1 MMEHFFVFSLTEK
14 MRYNVESRIND
25 IIILDG

>member
-1 MMEHFFVFSLTEK
+1 MGHFFVFRLTEK
-14 MRYNVESRIND
+14 MRSNVASLIND